1 MAFASITYTSA
12 SGTTFA
18 LTNSD
23 GNAIEYLRQSDI
35 SVTVN
40 DVLQTLTTD
49 YTFNAAGTAIVLN
62 TAVSGATVLLKRDTS
77 IVDATV
83 DFTAG
88 STLTA
93 DDLNNSDKQNRF
105 ALQEFSDIYDALDT
119 GTGDLGDLG
128 GFIDSGETWTSDDA
142 HAPTTGA
149 VDARVDSKI
158 DSALTGDVVAGNAIT
173 VSDNTPSSGKITIA
187 VTDAAIDSAELAS
200 GAVTSAKIADSNVT
214 TAKINNAA
222 VTTAKIADA
231 NVTTAKLAN
240 DAVTS
245 AKIADGT
252 IVAGDI
258 AGNAVTTAK
267 ILDANVTTAKIAD
280 ANVTTDKIAN
290 DAVTQAKMANNSV
303 GTAEILDGN
312 VTSVKLADAELK
324 ELATMGTATAQS
336 LADLTAAEVQVLD
349 GATVTTA
356 ELNKLDGVTATTTE
370 LNVVDGITAT
380 TSELNQLDG
389 NTLTNS
395 FTASST
401 TQYPSS
407 NAISNYV
414 VGLMDS
420 LGGFVAIADE
430 VSFPNANPDPSD
442 DAGTVVSISDAGG
455 VVVNSSGVS
464 TTGRTTGGSTVTI
477 NGFPTALRSTTL
489 AAGQGLQVVTTSTLN
504 TYNYHKV
511 LATDADIAQLSDDV
525 NDFFA
530 RYRVGATNPTTDL
543 DAGDLFFNTSTGKML
558 VYDSTTSAWEEVQA
572 VGNYYINT
580 LSSSSGTGGGSATF
594 NGSAYRFTLSNPGTY
609 AQQHIV
615 SINGVIQKPNSGT
628 GQPSEGFAIDGS
640 DIIFGA
646 APATGAD
653 FFIVTVG
660 TSVNIGAPS
669 NNTVDTVHL
678 VDGAVT
684 NAKVSSS
691 AAIAG
696 TKISPNFGSQNV
708 VTTGSAGF
716 GTSSPAYEL
725 DVRSSDTTTVNI
737 NAGTTNL
744 SRLFF
749 SDTVLARGYLN
760 YDHSSDSLRIA
771 SAGSER
777 LRIDSSGNVGIGT
790 TSINNSYGTNVN
802 IHTST
807 TNGARL
813 KISDGTSGNGNVD
826 GLDIV
831 HQSGIAYIIQR
842 ENNDIRILTNST
854 ERMRIDGSGNVGIG
868 VTPNTHSLGK
878 ALEIGAEGN
887 VLWGEGAGNIHL
899 LSNAYYNSGYKYATS
914 APAGR
919 YNIYQNTHTWARAS
933 SGTADAA
940 ATFTESMRI
949 DSSGNVGIGTTS
961 PSTLLHV
968 DGVITSDRFINATN
982 SQDPWIKGV
991 NTSGTETFNVTQAGN
1006 VYIAGNVG
1014 IGTTSPGSFDSSA
1027 DNFVISG
1034 TTHTGITI
1042 DATSSTSSSIHFA
1055 DGSTGNESYR
1065 GIIEYQ
1071 HNNDA
1076 FVFRTAAVERMRI
1089 LSNGHLCYGKT
1100 STSFSTKGT
1109 VLGADGYI
1117 DAVRDSTVMYINRL
1131 SSDGDLVNFYQD
1143 SGKEG
1148 SISVSGSTISYNG
1161 GHLTRWSQLA
1171 SGAERTEILR
1181 GSVLSNLDEMCE
1193 WGEEDN
1199 EQLNRMKIS
1208 DIEGDVNVAGVFQA
1222 WDDDDDTY
1230 TNDFY
1235 CAMTGDFIIRIAQG
1249 TTVARGD
1256 LLMSAGDG
1264 TAKPQD
1270 DDIVRSKTIAKVT
1283 STTVSTTYSDG
1294 SYCVPCVLMAC

>member
-158 DSALTGDVVAGNAIT
+158 DSALTDDVVAGNAIT
-173 VSDNTPSSGKITIA
+173 VSDNTPSSGKITVA
-187 VTDAAIDSAELAS
+187 VTDGAIDSAELAS

-214 TAKINNAA
+214 TAKINDAA

-267 ILDANVTTAKIAD
+267 ILNANVTTAKIAD

-455 VVVNSSGVS
+455 IVVNSSGVS

-477 NGFPTALRSTTL
+477 NGFPTALRSSTL
-489 AAGQGLQVVTTSTLN
+489 PAGQGLQVVTTSTLN
-504 TYNYHKV
+504 TYTYHKV

-530 RYRVGATNPTTDL
+530 RYRVGTTNPTTDL

-558 VYDSTTSAWEEVQA
+558 VYDATTSAWEEVQA

-628 GQPSEGFAIDGS
+628 TQPSEGFAIDGS

-660 TSVNIGAPS
+660 TSVNIGTPS
-669 NNTVDTVHL
+669 NNTVDTAQL

-691 AAIAG
+691 AAIAQSKLDLSITDSEVNASAAIASSKLAKPIDFADNEKARFG
-696 TKISPNFGSQNV
+696 TGNDLEIYHDGSNSYVDDSGTGDLYIRSNRTRIGKYTGEDGIVVNEDGDVELFHNNSKKLETKSDGIDVTGEVQCDSLDVDGAANFTGGDVDFTGASYQAFWDYSQSSFRFQDNATAEFGTGEDLRIYHNGINSYIENQNGDLYV
-708 VTTGSAGF
+708 QTTGSGDDVIIQAIDDVFIKPRTGENGIQVLGDGAVKLAYNNDFKFETLSNGVRVQGGVLF
-716 GTSSPAYEL
+716 G
-725 DVRSSDTTTVNI
+725 SDTADA
-737 NAGTTNL
+737 NALDDYEQGTFTPSCILTYNPGGRTITDNGSGEGEYVKIGNL
-744 SRLFF
+744 VFCEIEVGFTAIS
-749 SDTVLARGYLN
+749 
-760 YDHSSDSLRIA
+760 
-771 SAGSER
+771 GS
-777 LRIDSSGNVGIGT
+777 GAFNVGISGLPFP
-790 TSINNSYGTNVN
+790 
-802 IHTST
+802 
-807 TNGARL
+807 A
-813 KISDGTSGNGNVD
+813 DGTVN
-826 GLDIV
+826 
-831 HQSGIAYIIQR
+831 
-842 ENNDIRILTNST
+842 
-854 ERMRIDGSGNVGIG
+854 
-868 VTPNTHSLGK
+868 
-878 ALEIGAEGN
+878 
-887 VLWGEGAGNIHL
+887 
-899 LSNAYYNSGYKYATS
+899 
-914 APAGR
+914 
-919 YNIYQNTHTWARAS
+919 S
-933 SGTADAA
+933 SGGVGRSNQTGYL
-940 ATFTESMRI
+940 FVMESVKQSKVDVIRRYDNGGPNI
-949 DSSGNVGIGTTS
+949 PDSF
-961 PSTLLHV
+961 
-968 DGVITSDRFINATN
+968 RC
-982 SQDPWIKGV
+982 
-991 NTSGTETFNVTQAGN
+991 NVT
-1006 VYIAGNVG
+1006 YIA
-1014 IGTTSPGSFDSSA
+1014 A
-1027 DNFVISG
+1027 
-1034 TTHTGITI
+1034 
-1042 DATSSTSSSIHFA
+1042 
-1055 DGSTGNESYR
+1055 
-1065 GIIEYQ
+1065 
-1071 HNNDA
+1071 
-1076 FVFRTAAVERMRI
+1076 
-1089 LSNGHLCYGKT
+1089 
-1100 STSFSTKGT
+1100 
-1109 VLGADGYI
+1109 
-1117 DAVRDSTVMYINRL
+1117 
-1131 SSDGDLVNFYQD
+1131 
-1143 SGKEG
+1143 
-1148 SISVSGSTISYNG
+1148 
-1161 GHLTRWSQLA
+1161 
-1171 SGAERTEILR
+1171 
-1181 GSVLSNLDEMCE
+1181 
-1193 WGEEDN
+1193 
-1199 EQLNRMKIS
+1199 
-1208 DIEGDVNVAGVFQA
+1208 
-1222 WDDDDDTY
+1222 
-1230 TNDFY
+1230 
-1235 CAMTGDFIIRIAQG
+1235 
-1249 TTVARGD
+1249 
-1256 LLMSAGDG
+1256 
-1264 TAKPQD
+1264 
-1270 DDIVRSKTIAKVT
+1270 
-1283 STTVSTTYSDG
+1283 
-1294 SYCVPCVLMAC
+1294 